1 LAFFFNLSTCSDE
14 SFNNVAEV
22 FFFFSSLVSFLP
34 KMSGSVFNSKCSK
47 RGSEGVCENL
57 RIVLSKNDNSLAS
70 SVSPLAILAHEFINL
85 MIPNPS
91 AKGWRKA
98 TPIAKPSLN

>member
-1 LAFFFNLSTCSDE
+1 
-14 SFNNVAEV
+14 
-22 FFFFSSLVSFLP
+22 
-34 KMSGSVFNSKCSK
+34 
-47 RGSEGVCENL
+47 VCENL